1 MKRIKGIVIGLITS
15 ILVLVVIFNVYNFVS
30 INVLKKD
37 LATINGYAVL
47 EVVSGSMEPTIHVG
61 DLIVIDTKD
70 EDYKKKDIVTFYD
83 VNGSFVTHRIID
95 IDGDK
100 IITQGDANDS
110 KDDAI
115 NKKDIVGVY
124 EFKIPGIGIIINSFK
139 SPFIMIMILI
149 IGVLVCFLV
158 STDKEGKAILTE
170 DEKEFLEFKEY
181 KKNNKKEVVESV
193 KKEEFKKTTTTKK
206 TTGTKKTTKSSTTKK
221 STGTKKSTSKAS
233 TTKKSSKK

>member
-15 ILVLVVIFNVYNFVS
+15 ILVLVVIFNVYNFIS

-70 EDYKKKDIVTFYD
+70 KDYKKKDIVTFYD

-124 EFKIPGIGIIINSFK
+124 ETKIPGIGTLINSFK

-149 IGVLVCFLV
+149 IGVLICFLV

-181 KKNNKKEVVESV
+181 KKNNKKEVVEPV
-193 KKEEFKKTTTTKK
+193 KKTTTTKK
-206 TTGTKKTTKSSTTKK
+206 TTGPKKTTKSGTTKK

>member
-15 ILVLVVIFNVYNFVS
+15 ILILIVMFNVYNFVS

-70 EDYKKKDIVTFYD
+70 KDYKKKDIVTFYD

-124 EFKIPGIGIIINSFK
+124 EVKIPGIGTLINSFK

-181 KKNNKKEVVESV
+181 KKNNKKEVVEPV
-193 KKEEFKKTTTTKK
+193 KKTTTTKK
-206 TTGTKKTTKSSTTKK
+206 TTGPKKTTKSGTTKK
-221 STGTKKSTSKAS
+221 STGTKKSISKAS

>member
-1 MKRIKGIVIGLITS
+1 MKRIKGFVIGFITF
-15 ILVLVVIFNVYNFVS
+15 ILVLIVIFNIYNFVS

-70 EDYKKKDIVTFYD
+70 KDYKREDIVTFYD
-83 VNGSFVTHRIID
+83 VNGSFVTHRIMD
-95 IDGDK
+95 IDGDE

-110 KDDAI
+110 RDDAI

-124 EFKIPGIGIIINSFK
+124 EFKIPGVGVIMNSFK

-149 IGVLVCFLV
+149 IGILVCFLV

-170 DEKEFLEFKEY
+170 DELEFLEFKEY
-181 KKNNKKEVVESV
+181 KKNNKKEEVVEAV
-193 KKEEFKKTTTTKK
+193 KKNTPKKITDTKKISSKKTT
-206 TTGTKKTTKSSTTKK
+206 SKK
-221 STGTKKSTSKAS
+221 STGTKKGTSKTT
-233 TTKKSSKK
+233 TTKKISKK